1 MATLKERKM
10 KSLVTGANGF
20 IGSAIVRELLKDGI
34 EVKAM
39 VRETSN
45 LKNLEGLDIEKVY
58 GDIRDKESVK
68 SALKG
73 CDTFYQTAAL
83 YNFWAPD
90 LKTFDEI
97 NIQGTRTVL
106 SAAQEQEV
114 EKIVYTSSIVAVGY
128 GEKDKPAN
136 EETEFNVWM
145 GNPYARTKYL
155 GELEARKLCEQG
167 LPIVIVNPGVV
178 LGIGDV
184 KPTPSGQFIVNTLNK
199 KMPGYYDGGFNMVDV
214 EDVARGHILAA
225 QKGRIG
231 ERYILG
237 NENMDM
243 KEFFD
248 LVAEI
253 GNVEP
258 PKRKISYPM
267 GITLAYM
274 LKGITAITRKEPLIT
289 VAMAKM
295 IGKYGFYD
303 CSKAINELGI
313 PQTPVR
319 TTIEKAIDWF
329 RENGYINQ
337 S

>member
-1 MATLKERKM
+1 M

-20 IGSAIVRELLKDGI
+20 IGSSIVRELLKDGV
-34 EVKAM
+34 EVKALI
-39 VRETSN
+39 REGSDT
-45 LKNLEGLDIEKVY
+45 KNIDGLDIERVY
-58 GDIRDKESVK
+58 GDIRDKESIK
-68 SALKG
+68 TALKG

-83 YNFWAPD
+83 YTFWARD
-90 LKTFDEI
+90 MKTFDEI
-97 NIQGTRTVL
+97 NIEGTRTVL

-136 EETEFNVWM
+136 EETKFNIWM

-155 GELEARKLCEQG
+155 GELEAKKFCDQG

-178 LGIGDV
+178 LGVGDI

-199 KMPGYYDGGFNMVDV
+199 KMPGYYDGGFNMIDV

-237 NENMDM
+237 NENMEM
-243 KEFFD
+243 KDFFD
-248 LVAEI
+248 IVAEI
-253 GNVEP
+253 GNVEA

-267 GITLAYM
+267 GLTLAYM
-274 LKGITAITRKEPLIT
+274 LKGITAISRKEPLIT
-289 VAMAKM
+289 VATAKM
-295 IGKYGFYD
+295 IGHYGFYD
-303 CSKAINELGI
+303 CSKAINELGL
-313 PQTPVR
+313 PQTPIR
-319 TTIEKAIDWF
+319 ITIEKAVNWF
-329 RENGYINQ
+329 RENGYITSN
-337 S
+337 